1 MPNISI
7 ITTTYQHADFI
18 AQTIESVLGQTYS
31 DWEMLIGDDSPDD
44 ATWDV
49 IQWYVAKYPTKI
61 KARHHNPNKG
71 IVDNMNFLI
80 QQCDSQSDFISFLEG
95 DDMYTADNL
104 MEKIK
109 IFEKYPEVQLVYSD
123 LSFIDKDNTIFLK
136 SYFNHKEPIKSLQL
150 LWVDD
155 FLIKKKWF
163 NIMSRSSSTIRKDI
177 LKTVRW
183 IVKVSNE
190 KNRSVSDFDFYIQI
204 FSKYPIYYIDKAL
217 LLFRRHE
224 WNLSANGS
232 RIINDLNI
240 LIEYYHDHQIIND
253 ITYRGIKSLYETI
266 SAVEYIYQW
275 NKKIWR
281 EVFFTWLKFN
291 IFSFFIVKCKIL
303 LLLLLPLWV
312 SKKIIKSY
320 RSQYNA

>member
-61 KARHHNPNKG
+61 KARHHSPNKG

-123 LSFIDKDNTIFLK
+123 FQVIDTQSVEQRSRQIKFFAGLQHYTLEGLLDIGNPIQSFGAVCMTQKAMKMLYPLSTPTDNTAMFGPLDYRTWTRILPHIASYGLNQKLLHYRKHHDNFTKKVTLFNQQLEVIYRYYIQRESKNLTLVALCQRYIITNHVIGNMFAHTSSFIYLYHNKNNISPKLLCKLIVYSTVWLFPSKVFDHMLQVFQSLK
-136 SYFNHKEPIKSLQL
+136 Y
-150 LWVDD
+150 
-155 FLIKKKWF
+155 
-163 NIMSRSSSTIRKDI
+163 
-177 LKTVRW
+177 
-183 IVKVSNE
+183 
-190 KNRSVSDFDFYIQI
+190 
-204 FSKYPIYYIDKAL
+204 
-217 LLFRRHE
+217 RH
-224 WNLSANGS
+224 A
-232 RIINDLNI
+232 
-240 LIEYYHDHQIIND
+240 
-253 ITYRGIKSLYETI
+253 
-266 SAVEYIYQW
+266 
-275 NKKIWR
+275 
-281 EVFFTWLKFN
+281 
-291 IFSFFIVKCKIL
+291 
-303 LLLLLPLWV
+303 
-312 SKKIIKSY
+312 
-320 RSQYNA
+320 